1 MIQRGCIVW
10 MYGFLEDSEVANVTS
25 PNYPND
31 YEINTDIRWRV
42 IAPPGHRVML
52 HFVDLHIKDDLDYV
66 TVYEGR
72 TPIFEEAVQRIR
84 ISGFDRPPNTT
95 SVGSYLWLQFTSDA
109 ESNDKG
115 FNALLSYIH
124 IRDILLTLVEEANIT
139 TPNYPNQY
147 DNDADI
153 LWKVTAPSGYRAVL
167 HFKNFTTQQLKDN
180 VTVFEGRAPEFEKS
194 VMRIHESGS
203 TIPSNITSVGS
214 YLWLRFISDDQSML
228 GTHTGFSAQLL
239 LADIPVIDLSTTETA
254 NLTSPKFPNQYDNNT
269 DNLWKVK
276 APTGYRVVVTFAYFN
291 TENEN
296 DFVTLFEGRLPDF
309 KESTEKRK
317 LSGSPRLGSFTSIG
331 SYMWLRFTSDGGN
344 GIELLSPGFEAMLS
358 YITIREITLENPESV
373 AEVTSPNFPQE
384 YNNYADILWRVKAP
398 ADYRVLL
405 HFTALDT
412 EPEYDVVSIYEGRVQ
427 DLEKST
433 RRSRNSGHGSPLN
446 ITSIGSYLWI
456 RFTSDRNYQANGN
469 NTYTGFRVLLSS
481 VPVPGILLTTS
492 ETTNLTSPNFP
503 RSYDSDTDILW
514 KVIAP
519 LGERVMVTFSAF
531 NTESGYD
538 FVTIYE
544 GRTNDFE
551 EAVER
556 SKLSGSSVPDNIT
569 SIGSYVWLR
578 FTSAGELQSCASCS
592 GFMAMIGTVPIR
604 GLESQSTTSPV
615 MKTSVPNAT
624 PKTIFKEVI
633 VIASIGSSVAL
644 LFIGFVILAVFMYHR
659 KGSKTSKTLGPSSP
673 DDESADIVYRNPVYG
688 ADGDSK
694 DDIIGSSAS
703 RLPTELYQGVTPDAN
718 AADLTYCSIDDLPL
732 LGKDMPNIY
741 EECAE
746 EDVLEYKSLANNATV
761 DVVKSQGPVS
771 CVREEAAPR
780 MRQLTED
787 GYEECI
793 VDNNK
798 NMPTPSAET
807 ADALYDGSESGHLP
821 TRAESPSISKASNDN
836 GNDDQ
841 YLEVNIPGKAFGH
854 PTSNA
859 STASLC
865 HEEKYNTLDFQKPG
879 HIIRSISKS
888 QTTLSRNASIE
899 NLTDAKEGTT
909 YDALNI
915 QKATSP
921 RNPANVVIHDDNVYN
936 TLGEF

>member
-1 MIQRGCIVW
+1 MK
-10 MYGFLEDSEVANVTS
+10 GFILFIFGVIPFLINTNYALWENDISLEDSEVANVTS

-84 ISGFDRPPNTT
+84 ISGFDRPPNIT

-124 IRDILLTLVEEANIT
+124 IRDIFLTIVEAANIT
-139 TPNYPNQY
+139 SPNYPNQY
-147 DNDADI
+147 DNNVDI
-153 LWKVTAPSGYRAVL
+153 LWKVTVPSGYRVVL
-167 HFKNFTTQQLKDN
+167 HFKDFITQQHKDN
-180 VTVFEGRAPEFEKS
+180 VTVFEGRAPEFDKS
-194 VMRIHESGS
+194 VIRIHESGS

-214 YLWLRFISDDQSML
+214 YLWLRFISDGQSML

-239 LADIPVIDLSTTETA
+239 LADIPVIDLMLTETA
-254 NLTSPKFPNQYDNNT
+254 NLTSPQFPNQYDNNT
-269 DNLWKVK
+269 DVLWKVK
-276 APTGYRVVVTFAYFN
+276 VPTGYRVVVTFVHFN

-296 DFVTLFEGRLPDF
+296 DFVTLFEGLSPVF
-309 KESTEKRK
+309 KESTERKK
-317 LSGSPRLGSFTSIG
+317 LSGSPRFGSFTSIG

-344 GIELLSPGFEAMLS
+344 SIALLYPGFEANIS
-358 YITIREITLENPESV
+358 YIAIREITLENPESV

-384 YNNYADILWRVKAP
+384 YTNYADILWRVKAP
-398 ADYRVLL
+398 AGYRVLL

-412 EPEYDVVSIYEGRVQ
+412 EPEYDFVTIYEGRVP

-433 RRSRNSGHGSPLN
+433 RRSR
-446 ITSIGSYLWI
+446 
-456 RFTSDRNYQANGN
+456 
-469 NTYTGFRVLLSS
+469 
-481 VPVPGILLTTS
+481 ILLTTS

-659 KGSKTSKTLGPSSP
+659 KGSKNSKTLGPSSP
-673 DDESADIVYRNPVYG
+673 DDESADIMYRNPVYG

-718 AADLTYCSIDDLPL
+718 AADLTYCSIDDLPESDKPLPL

-771 CVREEAAPR
+771 CVREEAVPR

-807 ADALYDGSESGHLP
+807 ADALYDGSESGHLQ
-821 TRAESPSISKASNDN
+821 TRAENPSRSKASNDN

-854 PTSNA
+854 PTLNA